1 MTLHTKPPRGALLDV
16 DGTLLDSNDQHAR
29 AWADALAEWDV
40 LLPVATLRRLIGKG
54 GDKILAQVA
63 HVDDDSAEGRE
74 ITARR
79 RTIFRRRYLETCAPF
94 PRARELVA
102 RMLDEGLTLSIATSS
117 SKEDLAALLRRAN
130 LHDLIEQ
137 ASTSSDAERSK
148 PDPYIVLSAARKTGF
163 DGDVLVMLG
172 DTPYDVEA
180 AARSGIRTVAL
191 RCGGWDDGA
200 LGGAVAVY
208 DDPADLLDRYEHS
221 PFGAAR
227 CDASA
232 RTLRRGRP

>member
-29 AWADALAEWDV
+29 AWADTLAEWDV
-40 LLPVATLRRLIGKG
+40 VVPAMTLRRLIGMG

-63 HVDDDSAEGRE
+63 HIDEDSAEGRE
-74 ITARR
+74 IEARR
-79 RTIFRRRYLETCAPF
+79 RTIFRRRYLETCTPF
-94 PRARELVA
+94 PRARELVS
-102 RMLDEGLTLSIATSS
+102 RMLEEGLVVAVATSS
-117 SKEDLAALLRRAN
+117 SEEDLAALLRRAN
-130 LHDLIEQ
+130 LHDLIEI

-148 PDPYIVLSAARKTGF
+148 PDPDIVLGAAGKTGLAHEL
-163 DGDVLVMLG
+163 LVMLG

-221 PFGAAR
+221 PFGVAR
-227 CDASA
+227 FDASA
-232 RTLRRGRP
+232 RTLRRGHP